1 MNKIIIITLIE
12 SIYIYYMYNLFKTNV
27 SFHHPLEIMFQNKNL
42 SEYLKHP
49 ISNGVYESKICK
61 LGNDVSILIIF
72 WLWYRLLYPKEYI
85 IKYNYLIFIIIFI
98 CSLLMNMNS
107 FIYLLPIYV
116 YELYIY
122 PKLKIE

>member
-12 SIYIYYMYNLFKTNV
+12 SIYIYYMYNLFKTTI

-42 SEYLKHP
+42 STYLQHP
-49 ISNGVYESKICK
+49 ISSGVYESKICK

-72 WLWYRLLYPKEYI
+72 WLWIRLLFPKI
-85 IKYNYLIFIIIFI
+85 NILKYNYLIFLIILI

-122 PKLKIE
+122 PKLKN

>member
-1 MNKIIIITLIE
+1 
-12 SIYIYYMYNLFKTNV
+12 MYNLFKTNV